1 VKLHSVVIQSGEF
14 AMEDPQVASSVP
26 PPVAAESG
34 LADNVA
40 GALAYITII
49 PAILFLILPDYNKR
63 PFVRFHAFQC
73 IGLAVCAFALSVI
86 LIIPILGWIVGILGD
101 LVLLVMWIMCI
112 VKAYGGQRW
121 KVPIIG
127 NFVENM
133 AK

>member
-1 VKLHSVVIQSGEF
+1 
-14 AMEDPQVASSVP
+14 MEDPQVSSAP
-26 PPVAAESG
+26 PPAVTESG

-73 IGLAVCAFALSVI
+73 IGMAVCAFALGVI
-86 LIIPILGWIVGILGD
+86 AIIPILGWIVAIVGD
-101 LVLLVMWIMCI
+101 LTLLVCWIMAI

-127 NFVENM
+127 NFVE
-133 AK
+133 